1 MGKLIRSITEIQE
14 WANDVASLNT
24 LIFSALFIFIIIG
37 VIRMKKE
44 DVEKFK
50 NFPLDDNNK

>member
-37 VIRMKKE
+37 VLRMKKE
-44 DVEKFK
+44 DVEKYK